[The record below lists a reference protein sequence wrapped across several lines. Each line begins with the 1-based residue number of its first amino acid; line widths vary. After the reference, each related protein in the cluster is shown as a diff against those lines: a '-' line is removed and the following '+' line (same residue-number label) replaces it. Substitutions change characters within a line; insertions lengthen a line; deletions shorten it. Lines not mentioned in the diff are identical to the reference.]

1 MVTTNQQTKKNLK
14 LSIQVSLD
22 GLSFCIL
29 DTKQEEIIFLKKVDF
44 DRQLD
49 PVKIL
54 QKIDREYQNEKP
66 LQEAVDEITLIFD
79 NPLYTLVPS
88 RLFTEEQASNY
99 LKFNTRILKTDF
111 IAHDEIEVAKTVCV
125 YIPYTN
131 IINYFFDRYGEFE
144 YKHSISVL
152 LETLLKK
159 EKNNSPSVYLYN
171 KLGGYDLVVIEGG
184 KLIFCNSF
192 KYETPEDFL
201 YYILFTAEQLNL
213 NPEKFDLQLFGYI
226 SEESDLFQ
234 LAYHYIKNI
243 SISNFG
249 TNYAIKNQIEK
260 KEAEAEFVLLNSF

>member
-1 MVTTNQQTKKNLK
+1 MVTNNQNQTNLK

-29 DTKQEEIIFLKKVDF
+29 DTKQEEIIFFKKVGF
-44 DRQLD
+44 ERQLD

-54 QKIDREYQNEKP
+54 QKIDREYENEKA

-88 RLFTEEQASNY
+88 KLFIEEQASNY
-99 LKFNTRILKTDF
+99 LKFNTKILKTDF
-111 IAHDEIEVAKTVCV
+111 IANDEIELARAVCV

-159 EKNNSPSVYLYN
+159 EKHNSPRVYLYN
-171 KLGGYDLVVIEGG
+171 KSGSYDLVVIEGG
-184 KLIFCNSF
+184 KIIFCNSF
-192 KYETPEDFL
+192 QYETPEDFL
-201 YYILFTAEQLNL
+201 YYLLFTAEQLNL
-213 NPEKFDLQLFGYI
+213 DPLEFDLQLFGDI
-226 SEESDLFQ
+226 TEESDLYQ
-234 LAYHYIKNI
+234 IAYHYIKNI
-243 SISNFG
+243 SLGKVG
-249 TNYAIKNQIEK
+249 TKYAINSKMEN